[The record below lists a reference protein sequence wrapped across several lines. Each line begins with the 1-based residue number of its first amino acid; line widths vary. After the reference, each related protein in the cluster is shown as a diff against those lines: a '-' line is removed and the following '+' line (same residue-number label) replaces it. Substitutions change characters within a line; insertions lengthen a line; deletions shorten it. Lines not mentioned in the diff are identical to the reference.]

1 MVVGVFSRDLLPGT
15 YSILAT
21 KQGYRP
27 APVITVSVAE
37 NQTLTLPDPLVVVDD
52 EVFLSGRVVNQD
64 GIPVPQARIE
74 AASPDVVLETVTDG
88 NGLWS
93 LELNQDAW
101 SVSASKEGFL
111 SPLPIDLNL
120 FAGDAF
126 PT

>member
-1 MVVGVFSRDLLPGT
+1 M
-15 YSILAT
+15 
-21 KQGYRP
+21 
-27 APVITVSVAE
+27 
-37 NQTLTLPDPLVVVDD
+37 DD

-111 SPLPIDLNL
+111 SPPPPPIDLNL